1 MKVNQYSHASEFLD
15 VTSDHLM
22 KNETANSII
31 YSYAVNQTKGI
42 ESARS
47 TRFYAVVE
55 DDRPLLPAMFTPEVW
70 PLLTEGPDEAARL
83 LARYLFA
90 KHPTITGVT
99 GPKDASLAFADE
111 WEGLS
116 RCDLEIHHNTR
127 LYDCNIVADIK
138 LAEGNGRQATL
149 DDFELV
155 KKWRYAFREDA
166 NAPLGTNDSQIA
178 DHLKQG
184 RYYFWVTD
192 QPVSMALYVRETGN
206 TGMIGVV
213 YTPPEYRNHGY
224 ATAVTTT
231 VTRVIL
237 NGGKKYAT
245 LYTDLDNPTSNSI
258 YMKIGYRPIMDSTVW
273 KFVPNQ

>member
-1 MKVNQYSHASEFLD
+1 MKVIHYSHASEFLD
-15 VTSDHLM
+15 VTGDHLM
-22 KNETANSII
+22 KNEAANSII
-31 YSYAVNQTKGI
+31 CSYAVNQTKGI
-42 ESARS
+42 ESAMS

-90 KHPTITGVT
+90 KYPTTAGVT
-99 GPKDASLAFADE
+99 GPKDVSLAFADE

-127 LYDCNIVADIK
+127 LYDCSVVADIK
-138 LAEGNGRQATL
+138 LADGFLRQANL

-155 KKWRYAFREDA
+155 KKWRYAFRDDA
-166 NAPLGTNDSQIA
+166 GTILGTTDAQIV
-178 DHLKQG
+178 DQLNQG
-184 RYYFWVTD
+184 RYYLWVTD
-192 QPVSMALYVRETGN
+192 QPVSMALYARETGN

-224 ATAVTTT
+224 ATAVTAT
-231 VTRVIL
+231 VTRAIL
-237 NGGKKYAT
+237 DRGKKYAT

-258 YMKIGYRPIMDSTVW
+258 YMKIGYRPIIDSTLW
-273 KFVPNQ
+273 KFVPSL